1 MDMLKAEEKRWLVVG
16 ICLSKVLTPAMRRV
30 IGQEMHQLYQ
40 NMVLPPTCIH
50 SQTLS
55 SYLKRLPPSTVR
67 LNYVNINNNATQ
79 SSYHS
84 YDYCVKD
91 ELSLA
96 KLFVKPF
103 MSSFTG
109 FDETL
114 DSSAALSILCVA
126 PNFVYDGINIIAS
139 DVRDLVRNEWG
150 HCKFA
155 TWTEAYYQNC
165 FQLMEK
171 LIKRLN
177 LTEASKKDVLKDLQE
192 WRNRGK

>member
-1 MDMLKAEEKRWLVVG
+1 MDMLRAEEKRWLVVG

-55 SYLKRLPPSTVR
+55 SYLKRLPPSTVH

-114 DSSAALSILCVA
+114 DSSAALSILC
-126 PNFVYDGINIIAS
+126 
-139 DVRDLVRNEWG
+139 
-150 HCKFA
+150 
-155 TWTEAYYQNC
+155 T
-165 FQLMEK
+165 K
-171 LIKRLN
+171 LCL
-177 LTEASKKDVLKDLQE
+177 
-192 WRNRGK
+192 

>member
-1 MDMLKAEEKRWLVVG
+1 MDMLRAEEKRWLVVG
-16 ICLSKVLTPAMRRV
+16 ICLSKVLTPVMRSV
-30 IGQEMHQLYQ
+30 IRQEMHQLYQ
-40 NMVLPPTCIH
+40 NMVLAPTCIH

-55 SYLKRLPPSTVR
+55 SYLKRLPPSTVG
-67 LNYVNINNNATQ
+67 LNYANINNNATQ
-79 SSYHS
+79 PSQHS

-103 MSSFTG
+103 MSGFTG

-114 DSSAALSILCVA
+114 ELSAALSILCVA
-126 PNFVYDGINIIAS
+126 PNFVYDGIDIIAS

-155 TWTEAYYQNC
+155 TRTEAYYQNC

-171 LIKRLN
+171 LITRLN
-177 LTEASKKDVLKDLQE
+177 LPEASKKDVLKDLQE

>member
-1 MDMLKAEEKRWLVVG
+1 MDMLRAEEKRWLVVG
-16 ICLSKVLTPAMRRV
+16 ICLSKVLTPAMRSV
-30 IGQEMHQLYQ
+30 IRQEMHQLYQ
-40 NMVLPPTCIH
+40 NMVLAPTCIH

-55 SYLKRLPPSTVR
+55 SHHRSLPPSTVR

-103 MSSFTG
+103 MSGFTG

-114 DSSAALSILCVA
+114 DLSAALSILCVQQTLYVMELTLSQVMYVIG
-126 PNFVYDGINIIAS
+126 FVMNGDIVILQFG
-139 DVRDLVRNEWG
+139 L
-150 HCKFA
+150 
-155 TWTEAYYQNC
+155 
-165 FQLMEK
+165 K
-171 LIKRLN
+171 LITRTVFSLWKN
-177 LTEASKKDVLKDLQE
+177 
-192 WRNRGK
+192 